1 MTYARVNNN
10 KDNFFGWKSLK
21 YEQIAA
27 GYPLENP

>member
-1 MTYARVNNN
+1 MTYARVNN